1 MIKKLLS
8 SQLRINMLSG
18 VVATVVNVVV
28 LAIAYPVYLHF
39 LGYEKYGV
47 WLVLAVVLTFAQLGD
62 LGISSAVIKLV
73 AEGWRKRRYISVF
86 RNKMTDAMQEASETQ
101 CWLEF
106 ACACRYITD
115 DVFQNLDAEY
125 EGIIGMLSSM
135 EMKSEKFCYVERE
148 GGKGRR

>member
-1 MIKKLLS
+1 MKQRKSDIRHFRDLD
-8 SQLRINMLSG
+8 
-18 VVATVVNVVV
+18 
-28 LAIAYPVYLHF
+28 VYRRAF
-39 LGYEKYGV
+39 DAAMKIFE
-47 WLVLAVVLTFAQLGD
+47 LTKTFPSDERFSMVDQMRRASRSVCSN
-62 LGISSAVIKLV
+62 I

-135 EMKSEKFCYVERE
+135 EMKSEKFCYVER
-148 GGKGRR
+148 GNAKGRKKGRKKEVKKVRS

>member
-1 MIKKLLS
+1 MAEQRKSDIRHFRDLD
-8 SQLRINMLSG
+8 
-18 VVATVVNVVV
+18 
-28 LAIAYPVYLHF
+28 VYRRAF
-39 LGYEKYGV
+39 DAAMKIFE
-47 WLVLAVVLTFAQLGD
+47 LTKTFPSDERFSMVDQMRRASRSVCSN
-62 LGISSAVIKLV
+62 I

>member
-1 MIKKLLS
+1 MAEQRKSDIRHFRDLD
-8 SQLRINMLSG
+8 
-18 VVATVVNVVV
+18 
-28 LAIAYPVYLHF
+28 VYRRAF
-39 LGYEKYGV
+39 DAAMKIFE
-47 WLVLAVVLTFAQLGD
+47 LTKTFPSDERFSMVDQMRRASRSVCSN
-62 LGISSAVIKLV
+62 I

-135 EMKSEKFCYVERE
+135 EMKSEKFCYVER
-148 GGKGRR
+148 GNAKGRKKEGKLRIRK